1 MPKITKEV
9 RSFLGLVGYYRWF
22 IDSFAKLAWSLTEL
36 THNNAPFKWLD
47 AYKKSFQEINE
58 RLTSTLVLALL
69 IEGKDYDL
77 YTNDSLQGLGVVLMQ
92 KGKMIV
98 YGS

>member
-1 MPKITKEV
+1 M
-9 RSFLGLVGYYRWF
+9 
-22 IDSFAKLAWSLTEL
+22 
-36 THNNAPFKWLD
+36 
-47 AYKKSFQEINE
+47 
-58 RLTSTLVLALL
+58 L

-98 YGS
+98 YGSWQLKKYEIRYLTYDVELIVVVFVLKI